1 MRAPFIAFAL
11 LACLAS
17 LAPAPAMAQGGDVP
31 ITQPDQVLDTLTA
44 EAVGSLVAELGGK
57 EVEIRDLE
65 GGKVVIFVDAGIPYQ
80 LSVAGCE
87 SIPGKC
93 ISLVMLVFV
102 ETGASGITTDMV
114 NSGNLEEFFITS
126 LKVDDKTMAF
136 GRGLLVAGGVTRRNL
151 AMNIGVYANRTGEAL
166 KHFASKVVASNALP
180 GAPQNLSMGAG
191 KINAVRPT
199 DEQLSAALKAHNAR
213 LKAAVAGSKGF

>member
-1 MRAPFIAFAL
+1 MRAPAIAFL
-11 LACLAS
+11 LFSSLAY
-17 LAPAPAMAQGGDVP
+17 LAPAPAMAQGGDLP
-31 ITQPDQVLDTLTA
+31 ITKPDQVLDTLTA
-44 EAVGSLVAELGGK
+44 EEVGSLVTELGGK
-57 EVEIRDLE
+57 EVQIRDLE

-80 LSVAGCE
+80 LSVTGCE

-114 NSGNLEEFFITS
+114 NSRNLEEFFVTS
-126 LKVDDKTMAF
+126 LKVDEKTMAF

-151 AMNIGVYANRTGEAL
+151 AMNIGVYANRTGDAL
-166 KHFASKVVASNALP
+166 RHFASKVVASSALP

-199 DEQLSAALKAHNAR
+199 DEQLSAALKAYNAQF
-213 LKAAVAGSKGF
+213 KAAIAGSKGF